1 MGKKNSISFCTSQP
15 QKRFESSVEFCPRCQ
30 RLLKVEKSRTRRL
43 VTLDSDER
51 VTEVVKYCPVDG
63 SRFVSESLRNATPS
77 RSPYSYD
84 LIVRIGRLR
93 YSRHYQIVEIQ
104 DEIARDGP
112 FIPRSSVQRLCFRFL
127 RYFIAVH
134 LESLSLFADYTW
146 VNGGYVLQI
155 DGSQNHGRGTLI
167 LVKDMISGM
176 RLFTARFP
184 SENKEDLVP
193 FLRYMKS
200 VFDVPLVVIRDG
212 GTGIV
217 NALDDVFPDTYQVYC
232 HFHFLRALGHALFDH
247 YRRRFKN
254 AIDKLGVKGQLNKLY
269 RLVQKQQH
277 RGQKR
282 FVREVLNELHELLSY
297 VLNYSGEGLGY
308 PFELRALRFYER
320 CLEIEKPVHDLVKK
334 CAEEYVYL
342 QSLCDVKKTL
352 RLLHP
357 PPAVRGK
364 IQMDAERL
372 LDREKWF
379 NESREALRWR
389 NGPVPLSTKIRWSDE
404 HLKKARK
411 RIDDFLKKVKSEQEN
426 KRNSKPLIRAL
437 QTIEDR
443 FTKYQDNLLVPN
455 IRLDTVD
462 GEKVIKVER
471 TNNGIE
477 QDFRACRRHARRLR
491 GEKNVEGVI
500 QREGVGLLLLLNMD
514 ISQYIQIVYG
524 SWECM
529 GTRFSKVE
537 EWALERADM
546 LLQGYNPWWAL

>member
-1 MGKKNSISFCTSQP
+1 M
-15 QKRFESSVEFCPRCQ
+15 
-30 RLLKVEKSRTRRL
+30 
-43 VTLDSDER
+43 
-51 VTEVVKYCPVDG
+51 
-63 SRFVSESLRNATPS
+63 
-77 RSPYSYD
+77 
-84 LIVRIGRLR
+84 
-93 YSRHYQIVEIQ
+93 
-104 DEIARDGP
+104 
-112 FIPRSSVQRLCFRFL
+112 
-127 RYFIAVH
+127 
-134 LESLSLFADYTW
+134 
-146 VNGGYVLQI
+146 
-155 DGSQNHGRGTLI
+155 
-167 LVKDMISGM
+167 
-176 RLFTARFP
+176 
-184 SENKEDLVP
+184 
-193 FLRYMKS
+193 
-200 VFDVPLVVIRDG
+200 
-212 GTGIV
+212 
-217 NALDDVFPDTYQVYC
+217 
-232 HFHFLRALGHALFDH
+232 
-247 YRRRFKN
+247 
-254 AIDKLGVKGQLNKLY
+254 
-269 RLVQKQQH
+269 
-277 RGQKR
+277 
-282 FVREVLNELHELLSY
+282 
-297 VLNYSGEGLGY
+297 
-308 PFELRALRFYER
+308 
-320 CLEIEKPVHDLVKK
+320 
-334 CAEEYVYL
+334 
-342 QSLCDVKKTL
+342 KKTL

-372 LDREKWF
+372 LDRKKWF

-426 KRNSKPLIRAL
+426 KRNSKPLIIAL